1 MANTYFVSRSA
12 FPVASNV
19 FKSDEQF
26 GQYFLTDKECGELFS
41 REREEKVY
49 DPETSEHVKLD
60 SAIIVNI
67 APDGEEP
74 RLIKCDASRRIVRAI
89 VEKNLAEAARL
100 EAAAVRKAAF
110 LKQALRIRTDFDV
123 DSRAAWSERQAPAYD
138 PETDPMGDFLVDEL
152 LNPESA
158 LAIAIANA

>member
-1 MANTYFVSRSA
+1 MSDTYFVSRSA
-12 FPVASNV
+12 FPVCSNF

-26 GQYFLTDKECGELFS
+26 GQYFLTDKECGALFS
-41 REREEKVY
+41 RDREERVY
-49 DPETSEHVKLD
+49 DPETGEHVKLD

-74 RLIKCDASRRIVRAI
+74 RLIKCDPSRKVVRAI

-123 DSRAAWSERQAPAYD
+123 DNRAALSELKAPAYD
-138 PETDPMGDFLVDEL
+138 PETDPMGAFLVDEL
-152 LNPESA
+152 LDPESP
-158 LAIAIANA
+158 LSLAIANA